1 MRQEG
6 SRTVAPLNEE
16 PRWPEGYLAV
26 LREAGAIEKQLPYYV
41 AWVRRFFA
49 RYPGRRRRDLGRA
62 EIEAFLLASSRE
74 KGITNWRLAQGR
86 AALELYYERFR
97 GIGLAPRV
105 SEGAEQGGNSRGE
118 RSEVRFQRSG
128 NSRGEKGGGS
138 AALST
143 PAQGRWMGREGAGGG
158 EFSQRLE
165 VRGNREPEQ
174 PLRSASAATEQPKS
188 LSAAGR
194 RRFLVKTGTAEEPHG
209 QTRTDTDGHGRLEG
223 GECRGERSGGVEA
236 QAGGMGRV
244 VVNGGRVNRDAR
256 TNWGVLEAKVRECLR
271 VAHYAYRTEQTYVGW
286 IRQFVEFHGGRRPST
301 MGAQHVKDYLR
312 HLAEERQVAASTQNQ
327 ALNAI
332 VFLFKRVLGREMG
345 DFSDFQ
351 RARRG
356 ICGGG

>member
-174 PLRSASAATEQPKS
+174 PLRSASAATGRASWLYLEPETWNPVERSERRGQRSGKTRTAEQPFNAKG
-188 LSAAGR
+188 ANE
-194 RRFLVKTGTAEEPHG
+194 T
-209 QTRTDTDGHGRLEG
+209 QTT
-223 GECRGERSGGVEA
+223 
-236 QAGGMGRV
+236 QA
-244 VVNGGRVNRDAR
+244 
-256 TNWGVLEAKVRECLR
+256 
-271 VAHYAYRTEQTYVGW
+271 
-286 IRQFVEFHGGRRPST
+286 IF
-301 MGAQHVKDYLR
+301 
-312 HLAEERQVAASTQNQ
+312 
-327 ALNAI
+327 
-332 VFLFKRVLGREMG
+332 LGRG
-345 DFSDFQ
+345 
-351 RARRG
+351 ARRG
-356 ICGGG
+356 RWGEAQP

>member
-128 NSRGEKGGGS
+128 NSRAEKGGGS

-143 PAQGRWMGREGAGGG
+143 PAQGRWMGREGAGG
-158 EFSQRLE
+158 ESS
-165 VRGNREPEQ
+165 V
-174 PLRSASAATEQPKS
+174 S
-188 LSAAGR
+188 
-194 RRFLVKTGTAEEPHG
+194 V
-209 QTRTDTDGHGRLEG
+209 
-223 GECRGERSGGVEA
+223 
-236 QAGGMGRV
+236 
-244 VVNGGRVNRDAR
+244 
-256 TNWGVLEAKVRECLR
+256 
-271 VAHYAYRTEQTYVGW
+271 
-286 IRQFVEFHGGRRPST
+286 
-301 MGAQHVKDYLR
+301 
-312 HLAEERQVAASTQNQ
+312 
-327 ALNAI
+327 
-332 VFLFKRVLGREMG
+332 
-345 DFSDFQ
+345 
-351 RARRG
+351 
-356 ICGGG
+356 

>member
-143 PAQGRWMGREGAGGG
+143 PAQGRWMGREGAEGGG
-158 EFSQRLE
+158 FGERGQRSE
-165 VRGNREPEQ
+165 VGGQGKPRAGT
-174 PLRSASAATEQPKS
+174 ASALGERS
-188 LSAAGR
+188 YSSAAGR
-194 RRFLVKTGTAEEPHG
+194 RRSLVKTGTAEEPHG
-209 QTRTDTDGHGRLEG
+209 RTRTNTDGGRLKVEG
-223 GECRGERSGGVEA
+223 
-236 QAGGMGRV
+236 
-244 VVNGGRVNRDAR
+244 
-256 TNWGVLEAKVRECLR
+256 
-271 VAHYAYRTEQTYVGW
+271 
-286 IRQFVEFHGGRRPST
+286 
-301 MGAQHVKDYLR
+301 
-312 HLAEERQVAASTQNQ
+312 
-327 ALNAI
+327 
-332 VFLFKRVLGREMG
+332 
-345 DFSDFQ
+345 
-351 RARRG
+351 
-356 ICGGG
+356 

>member
-143 PAQGRWMGREGAGGG
+143 PAQGRWMGGRTRAGGAKVFWGVFAAFALKGREGAGGG

-165 VRGNREPEQ
+165 AELGDAMRSWTLAPESFTSNVNAAPFSPISDHVVRSSHVLPLYFCNFTLRLAPPAAMFIVTVPTVLRAGNAKMPAVACNCTRPTEPT
-174 PLRSASAATEQPKS
+174 PLAA
-188 LSAAGR
+188 AAGATMHWVM
-194 RRFLVKTGTAEEPHG
+194 LTVPAGM
-209 QTRTDTDGHGRLEG
+209 L
-223 GECRGERSGGVEA
+223 CV
-236 QAGGMGRV
+236 QA
-244 VVNGGRVNRDAR
+244 
-256 TNWGVLEAKVRECLR
+256 
-271 VAHYAYRTEQTYVGW
+271 
-286 IRQFVEFHGGRRPST
+286 P
-301 MGAQHVKDYLR
+301 
-312 HLAEERQVAASTQNQ
+312 
-327 ALNAI
+327 
-332 VFLFKRVLGREMG
+332 
-345 DFSDFQ
+345 
-351 RARRG
+351 
-356 ICGGG
+356 

>member
-128 NSRGEKGGGS
+128 NSRGGKGGGS

-143 PAQGRWMGREGAGGG
+143 PAQGRWMGREGAERERNGRSSQRPHGRTRTSTDKHGRARMLKGWQGGG
-158 EFSQRLE
+158 GVSMVWKKVL
-165 VRGNREPEQ
+165 
-174 PLRSASAATEQPKS
+174 PLRSQS
-188 LSAAGR
+188 LAGSSGCAGR
-194 RRFLVKTGTAEEPHG
+194 YRPRV
-209 QTRTDTDGHGRLEG
+209 
-223 GECRGERSGGVEA
+223 RSA
-236 QAGGMGRV
+236 
-244 VVNGGRVNRDAR
+244 
-256 TNWGVLEAKVRECLR
+256 
-271 VAHYAYRTEQTYVGW
+271 
-286 IRQFVEFHGGRRPST
+286 PS
-301 MGAQHVKDYLR
+301 A
-312 HLAEERQVAASTQNQ
+312 
-327 ALNAI
+327 
-332 VFLFKRVLGREMG
+332 
-345 DFSDFQ
+345 
-351 RARRG
+351 
-356 ICGGG
+356 

>member
-174 PLRSASAATEQPKS
+174 P
-188 LSAAGR
+188 
-194 RRFLVKTGTAEEPHG
+194 
-209 QTRTDTDGHGRLEG
+209 HGRT
-223 GECRGERSGGVEA
+223 RAASGAKVF
-236 QAGGMGRV
+236 
-244 VVNGGRVNRDAR
+244 
-256 TNWGVLEAKVRECLR
+256 WGV
-271 VAHYAYRTEQTYVGW
+271 
-286 IRQFVEFHGGRRPST
+286 F
-301 MGAQHVKDYLR
+301 
-312 HLAEERQVAASTQNQ
+312 AAF
-327 ALNAI
+327 ALKGF
-332 VFLFKRVLGREMG
+332 FLKPGT
-345 DFSDFQ
+345 
-351 RARRG
+351 
-356 ICGGG
+356 

>member
-118 RSEVRFQRSG
+118 RSAVRFQRSG

-143 PAQGRWMGREGAGGG
+143 PAQGRWMGLEGAGG
-158 EFSQRLE
+158 EDTE
-165 VRGNREPEQ
+165 REGWFFP
-174 PLRSASAATEQPKS
+174 AT
-188 LSAAGR
+188 
-194 RRFLVKTGTAEEPHG
+194 
-209 QTRTDTDGHGRLEG
+209 
-223 GECRGERSGGVEA
+223 
-236 QAGGMGRV
+236 
-244 VVNGGRVNRDAR
+244 
-256 TNWGVLEAKVRECLR
+256 
-271 VAHYAYRTEQTYVGW
+271 
-286 IRQFVEFHGGRRPST
+286 
-301 MGAQHVKDYLR
+301 
-312 HLAEERQVAASTQNQ
+312 
-327 ALNAI
+327 
-332 VFLFKRVLGREMG
+332 
-345 DFSDFQ
+345 
-351 RARRG
+351 
-356 ICGGG
+356 